1 MIEGSNP
8 ATGYGR
14 KKYGKELVTAMRKK
28 FCKIWSEISIQ
39 NLSKLKLLPL
49 SEPRHEKLQEKRKKK
64 TFSKVWTFHST
75 YHTIH
80 SH

>member
-14 KKYGKELVTAMRKK
+14 KKYGKELVRAMRKK

-49 SEPRHEKLQEKRKKK
+49 SESRHEKLQEKRKKN
-64 TFSKVWTFHST
+64 FQSLDF
-75 YHTIH
+75 
-80 SH
+80 